1 MIKTTLKYKS
11 IINEDLLVVITIIN
25 KAKTTVIMKKG
36 IMMIMII
43 HICNRTEI

>member
-11 IINEDLLVVITIIN
+11 IKNEDLLVVITIIN
-25 KAKTTVIMKKG
+25 KAKTTVIMKNV
-36 IMMIMII
+36 IMII

>member
-11 IINEDLLVVITIIN
+11 IKNEDLLVVITIIN
-25 KAKTTVIMKKG
+25 KAKTTVIMKNV

>member
-1 MIKTTLKYKS
+1 MIKTTLKCKS
-11 IINEDLLVVITIIN
+11 IKNEDLLVIITIIN
-25 KAKTTVIMKKG
+25 KAKTTVIMKIV